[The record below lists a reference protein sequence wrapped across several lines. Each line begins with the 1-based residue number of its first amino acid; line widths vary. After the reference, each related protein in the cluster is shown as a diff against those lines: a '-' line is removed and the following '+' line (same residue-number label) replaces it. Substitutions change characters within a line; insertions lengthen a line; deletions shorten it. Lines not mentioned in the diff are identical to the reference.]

1 MKKRFQILI
10 LLNLFFSQI
19 TFGVN
24 EFALFDLY
32 KELHANPELSYQE
45 TETSARL
52 AIILKEMGYEVT
64 EGFGGTGVVAIL
76 KNGKGKTIM
85 LRADMD
91 GLPVKERTGVS
102 YASKKKV
109 INLEGQE
116 VFTMHACGHDIHMTV
131 LIGAARAL
139 LESRNKWQGT
149 LILILQPAEEVSG
162 GARAMLREGLYSKYP
177 RPDYNLALHVSAD
190 LEAGKVGYLSG
201 YAMANVD
208 SVDILV
214 KGIGGHGA
222 YPHKTKDPIMLATQ
236 LVMALQTIVSRE
248 ISPLEPAVVT
258 VGSIHGGT
266 KHNVIPNEVKL
277 QLTIRSYSDSVRNKT
292 LAGIKRIAE
301 NLARSA
307 GLPNT
312 LYPVITIKDEYTPAV
327 FNDPKLTRKLKQSFE
342 KALGKDSVI
351 QVSQVMAGE
360 DFGMY
365 GRIKPIIPTSLF
377 WLGSVNKTKYNLSN
391 KRGNPLPSLHSDVFM
406 PDPIPTINTG
416 IKALTQAAHDLF
428 NK

>member
-24 EFALFDLY
+24 EFVLFDLY

-52 AIILKEMGYEVT
+52 AVILKEMGYEVT

-102 YASKKKV
+102 YSSKKKV

-139 LESRNKWQGT
+139 IESRNKWQGT

-342 KALGKDSVI
+342 KALGKDNVI

-391 KRGNPLPSLHSDVFM
+391 RRGSPLPSLHSDVFM

>member
-52 AIILKEMGYEVT
+52 AVMLKEIGYEVT
-64 EGFGGTGVVAIL
+64 EGFGGNGVVAIL

-102 YASKKKV
+102 YSSKKKV

-139 LESRNKWQGT
+139 IESRNKWQGT

-190 LEAGKVGYLSG
+190 LEAGKVGYISG

-342 KALGKDSVI
+342 KALGKDNVI

-391 KRGNPLPSLHSDVFM
+391 RRGSPLPSLHSDVFM

>member
-102 YASKKKV
+102 YSSKKKV

-162 GARAMLREGLYSKYP
+162 GARAMLREGLYTKYP

-391 KRGNPLPSLHSDVFM
+391 RRGNPLPSLHSDVFM

>member
-1 MKKRFQILI
+1 MKKRFLILI

-19 TFGVN
+19 TFGVK

-45 TETSARL
+45 IETSARL
-52 AIILKEMGYEVT
+52 AVILKEMGYEVT

-102 YASKKKV
+102 YSSKKKV

-139 LESRNKWQGT
+139 IESRNKWQGT

-162 GARAMLREGLYSKYP
+162 GARAMLREGLYTNYP

-312 LYPVITIKDEYTPAV
+312 LYPVITVKDEYTPAV

-360 DFGMY
+360 DFGMD

-391 KRGNPLPSLHSDVFM
+391 RRGNPLPSLHSDVFM

>member
-24 EFALFDLY
+24 EFVLFDLY

-102 YASKKKV
+102 YSSKKKV

-139 LESRNKWQGT
+139 IESRNKWQGT

-162 GARAMLREGLYSKYP
+162 GARAMLREGLYTNYP

-190 LEAGKVGYLSG
+190 LEAGKVGYISG

-342 KALGKDSVI
+342 KALGKDNVI

>member
-1 MKKRFQILI
+1 MKKRFLILI

-45 TETSARL
+45 TETSTRL
-52 AIILKEMGYEVT
+52 AVILKEMGYEVT

-102 YASKKKV
+102 YSSKKKV

-131 LIGAARAL
+131 LIGAARAFI
-139 LESRNKWQGT
+139 ESRNKWLGT

-162 GARAMLREGLYSKYP
+162 GARAMLREGLYTNYP

-190 LEAGKVGYLSG
+190 LEAGKVGYISG

-222 YPHKTKDPIMLATQ
+222 YPHKTKDPIILATQ

-391 KRGNPLPSLHSDVFM
+391 RRGSPLPSLHSDVFM

>member
-1 MKKRFQILI
+1 MKKRFLILI

-19 TFGVN
+19 TFGVK

-52 AIILKEMGYEVT
+52 AVILKEMGYEVT

-102 YASKKKV
+102 YSSKKKV

-139 LESRNKWQGT
+139 IESRNKWQGT

-162 GARAMLREGLYSKYP
+162 GARAMLREGLYTKYP

-190 LEAGKVGYLSG
+190 LEAGKVGYISG

-222 YPHKTKDPIMLATQ
+222 YPHKTKDPIILATQ

-391 KRGNPLPSLHSDVFM
+391 RRGNPLPSLHSDVFM

>member
-24 EFALFDLY
+24 EFVLFDLY

-52 AIILKEMGYEVT
+52 AVMLKEIGYEVT
-64 EGFGGTGVVAIL
+64 EGFGGNGVVAIL

-139 LESRNKWQGT
+139 IESRNKWQGT

>member
-24 EFALFDLY
+24 EFVLFDLY

-102 YASKKKV
+102 YSSKKKV

-162 GARAMLREGLYSKYP
+162 GARAMLREGLYTNYP

-190 LEAGKVGYLSG
+190 LEAGKVGYISG

-342 KALGKDSVI
+342 KALGKDNVI

-391 KRGNPLPSLHSDVFM
+391 RRGSPLPSLHSDVFM

>member
-52 AIILKEMGYEVT
+52 AIMLKEMGYEVT
-64 EGFGGTGVVAIL
+64 EGFGGNGVVAIL

-139 LESRNKWQGT
+139 IESRNKWQGT

-312 LYPVITIKDEYTPAV
+312 LYPVIIIKDEYTPAV

>member
-24 EFALFDLY
+24 EFVLFDLY

-52 AIILKEMGYEVT
+52 AVILKEMGYEVT

-102 YASKKKV
+102 YSSKKKV

-162 GARAMLREGLYSKYP
+162 GARAMLREGLYTNYP

-190 LEAGKVGYLSG
+190 LEAGKVGYISG

>member
-64 EGFGGTGVVAIL
+64 EGFGGNGVVAIL

-102 YASKKKV
+102 YSSKKKV

-139 LESRNKWQGT
+139 IESRNKWQGT

-162 GARAMLREGLYSKYP
+162 GARAMLREGLYTKYP

-222 YPHKTKDPIMLATQ
+222 YPHKTKDPIILATR

-391 KRGNPLPSLHSDVFM
+391 RRGSPLPSLHSDVFM

>member
-19 TFGVN
+19 TFGVK

-102 YASKKKV
+102 YSSKKKV

-139 LESRNKWQGT
+139 IESRNKWQGT

-391 KRGNPLPSLHSDVFM
+391 RRGSPLPSLHSDVFM

>member
-24 EFALFDLY
+24 EFVLFDLY

-102 YASKKKV
+102 YSSKKKV

-162 GARAMLREGLYSKYP
+162 CARAMLREGLYTKYP

-222 YPHKTKDPIMLATQ
+222 YPHKTKDPNILATQ

-391 KRGNPLPSLHSDVFM
+391 RRGNPLPSLHSDVFM

>member
-102 YASKKKV
+102 YSSKKKV

-162 GARAMLREGLYSKYP
+162 GARAMLREGLYTKYP

-190 LEAGKVGYLSG
+190 LEAGKVGYISG

-391 KRGNPLPSLHSDVFM
+391 RRGNPLPSLHSDVFM

>member
-52 AIILKEMGYEVT
+52 AVMLKEIGYEVT
-64 EGFGGTGVVAIL
+64 EGFGGNGVVAIL

-139 LESRNKWQGT
+139 IESRNKWQGT

>member
-1 MKKRFQILI
+1 M
-10 LLNLFFSQI
+10 
-19 TFGVN
+19 N
-24 EFALFDLY
+24 EFVLFDLY

-64 EGFGGTGVVAIL
+64 EGFGGNGVVAIL

-139 LESRNKWQGT
+139 IESRNKWQGT

-162 GARAMLREGLYSKYP
+162 GARAMLREGLYTKYP

-190 LEAGKVGYLSG
+190 LEAGKVGYISG

-266 KHNVIPNEVKL
+266 KHIVIPNEVKL

-391 KRGNPLPSLHSDVFM
+391 RRGSPLPSLHSDVFM

>member
-52 AIILKEMGYEVT
+52 AIMLKEMGYEVT
-64 EGFGGTGVVAIL
+64 EGFGGNGVVAIL

-139 LESRNKWQGT
+139 IESRNKWQGT

-391 KRGNPLPSLHSDVFM
+391 KRGTPLPSLHSDVFM

>member
-64 EGFGGTGVVAIL
+64 EGFGGNGVVAIL

-102 YASKKKV
+102 YSSKKKV

-139 LESRNKWQGT
+139 IESRNKWQGT

-162 GARAMLREGLYSKYP
+162 GARAMLREGLYTKYP

-391 KRGNPLPSLHSDVFM
+391 RRGNPLPSLHSDVFM

>member
-52 AIILKEMGYEVT
+52 AVMLKEIGYEVT
-64 EGFGGTGVVAIL
+64 EGFGGNGVVAIL

-139 LESRNKWQGT
+139 IESRNKWQGT

-327 FNDPKLTRKLKQSFE
+327 FNDPKLTRKLKQ
-342 KALGKDSVI
+342 KDS
-351 QVSQVMAGE
+351 
-360 DFGMY
+360 
-365 GRIKPIIPTSLF
+365 L
-377 WLGSVNKTKYNLSN
+377 
-391 KRGNPLPSLHSDVFM
+391 
-406 PDPIPTINTG
+406 
-416 IKALTQAAHDLF
+416 
-428 NK
+428 

>member
-24 EFALFDLY
+24 EFVLFDLY

-102 YASKKKV
+102 YSSKKKV

-162 GARAMLREGLYSKYP
+162 GARAMLREGLYTNYP

-190 LEAGKVGYLSG
+190 LEAGKVGYISG

-342 KALGKDSVI
+342 KALGKDNVI

>member
-102 YASKKKV
+102 YSSKKKV

-139 LESRNKWQGT
+139 IESRNKWQGT

-162 GARAMLREGLYSKYP
+162 GARAMLREGLYTKYP

-222 YPHKTKDPIMLATQ
+222 YPHKTKDPIILATR

-391 KRGNPLPSLHSDVFM
+391 RRGSPLPSLHSDVFM

>member
-52 AIILKEMGYEVT
+52 AVILKEMGYEVT

-139 LESRNKWQGT
+139 IESRNKWQGT

-162 GARAMLREGLYSKYP
+162 GARAMLREGLYTKYP

-222 YPHKTKDPIMLATQ
+222 SPHKTKAPIMLATQ

-342 KALGKDSVI
+342 KALGKDNVI

>member
-52 AIILKEMGYEVT
+52 AVMLKEIGYEVT
-64 EGFGGTGVVAIL
+64 EGFGGNGVVAIL

-139 LESRNKWQGT
+139 IESRNKWQGT

-342 KALGKDSVI
+342 KALGKDNVI

>member
-45 TETSARL
+45 IETSARL
-52 AIILKEMGYEVT
+52 AVILKEMGYEVT
-64 EGFGGTGVVAIL
+64 EGFGGNGVVAIL

-102 YASKKKV
+102 YSSKKKV

-139 LESRNKWQGT
+139 IESRNKWQGT

-162 GARAMLREGLYSKYP
+162 GARAMLREGLYTNYP

-190 LEAGKVGYLSG
+190 LEAGKVGYISG

-342 KALGKDSVI
+342 KALGKDNVI